1 MQHFVNYTYKV
12 REAKI
17 IDKARE
23 TIMINSGQ
31 ISEKQ
36 LKELCLKQQVGQP
49 ELLKEI
55 NRTRAFAILK
65 STRVISRPAL
75 AQQTGLSRATANLLM
90 EDLLRAGVAQHVGLG
105 DSTGGRPPALLEF
118 NPNAAYALG
127 ARMHD
132 HQWGIVITDLDAN
145 VRHRLDI
152 HIPGDT
158 PEAAV
163 VALEKGV
170 NTLRA
175 TLDGNRLLPAIGLGT
190 PGLVD
195 VHTGVIKTA
204 VDVGWFEVPIR
215 AMVEER
221 LGLRTF
227 VANRSK
233 VGALAEYWVGAE
245 QGITEIIYISIGTG
259 VAAGI
264 VHEGK
269 LYLGVNSSA
278 GELGH
283 VTILPNG
290 PLCRCGNRGCL
301 QALVSEAAIADRAR
315 TRLREQRGS
324 LLWQLADHY
333 PERVTAVMVLQAAER
348 KDPLASELVVETAQ
362 YLGIA
367 IANLINLF
375 NAERIVLGGPV
386 GQNGQV
392 LLAPLKAEVE
402 RRAMAYPLSVAEIV
416 TSQLGPDAGAIGAA
430 VLVLQHASELI
441 FAAEA

>member
-1 MQHFVNYTYKV
+1 MKH
-12 REAKI
+12 
-17 IDKARE
+17 
-23 TIMINSGQ
+23 
-31 ISEKQ
+31 
-36 LKELCLKQQVGQP
+36 QVGQP

-55 NRTRAFAILK
+55 NRSRAFEILK
-65 STRVISRPAL
+65 SARVISRPAL
-75 AQQTGLSRATANLLM
+75 AQQTGLSRATANILM
-90 EDLLRAGVAQHVGLG
+90 EDLLRVGIAHHVGLG

-118 NPNAAYALG
+118 NPHAAYALG

-132 HQWGIVITDLDAN
+132 HQWGLVITDLDAQ
-145 VRHRLDI
+145 VLHRLDV

-158 PEAAV
+158 PETAV
-163 VALEKGV
+163 EALAQGVQRLQSLVEKA
-170 NTLRA
+170 RF
-175 TLDGNRLLPAIGLGT
+175 LPAIGLGT

-204 VDVGWFEVPIR
+204 VDIGWFDVPIQ

-221 LGLRTF
+221 LGVRTF

-233 VGALAEYWVGAE
+233 VGALAEYWYSAE
-245 QGITEIIYISIGTG
+245 QERKEIIYISIGTG

-269 LYLGVNSSA
+269 LYLGANSSA

-283 VTILPNG
+283 VTILPDG

-315 TRLREQRGS
+315 TRLRAQRDS

-333 PERVTAVMVLQAAER
+333 PERVTAVMVFQAAEQN
-348 KDPLASELVVETAQ
+348 DPLACELVAETAH

-375 NAERIVLGGPV
+375 NTERIVLGGPV

-392 LLAPLKAEVE
+392 LLAPLKAEVQ
-402 RRAMAYPLSVAEIV
+402 RRAMAYPRSVAEIV
-416 TSQLGPDAGAIGAA
+416 TSQLGADAGAIGAA

-441 FAAEA
+441 FSAIERP